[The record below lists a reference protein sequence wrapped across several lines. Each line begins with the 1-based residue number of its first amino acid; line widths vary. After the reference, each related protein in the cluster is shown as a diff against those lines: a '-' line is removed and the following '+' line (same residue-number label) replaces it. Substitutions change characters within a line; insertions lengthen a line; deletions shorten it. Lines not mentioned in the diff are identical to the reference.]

1 MSSIEQLVRRES
13 VSSGTI
19 SGSIDSGLTVDL
31 AVPVSS

>member
-13 VSSGTI
+13 VSSGRSPAAST
-19 SGSIDSGLTVDL
+19 GLTVDL